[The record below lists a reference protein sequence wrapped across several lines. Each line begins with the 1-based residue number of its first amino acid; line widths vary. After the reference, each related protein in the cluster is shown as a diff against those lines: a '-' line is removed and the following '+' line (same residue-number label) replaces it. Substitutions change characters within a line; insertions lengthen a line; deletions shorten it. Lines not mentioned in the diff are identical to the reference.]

1 MTNPELVDCATALDP
16 KRKRYSTW
24 RKATDRI
31 INQVWPEITPSFQI
45 HPGAK
50 IFTIGSCFAR
60 NIEEHLY
67 RLGFRIPTLD
77 FRVPREEWAARAN
90 GILNKYTP
98 AAIFQEIEWARN
110 ILLKGGKVT
119 ESDSAPF
126 LYECAEGA
134 CIDTNLGG
142 FVPVTRE
149 RFFERRSQVYNTFK
163 EAFNADYVVMTLGL
177 VEAWF
182 DREMGLYI
190 QDPPTG
196 KNFAVN
202 RERFGFRTLTY
213 VECRELIQ
221 SAIDAIRGVN
231 AEVKFLITTSPVP
244 LSRTFTDKDVIT
256 ANTYSKS
263 LLRTVAGDIAN
274 SNQRVDYFP
283 SYESVMLT
291 KSWEIW
297 APDLVHVTDAF
308 VGKIVAR
315 LTNTYCT
322 GLEESKKTYLQS
334 YIDLKEN
341 ATLDDLELP
350 RQAVEQSPHSGELR
364 LHYGNALTRS
374 RAFKE
379 AQGQYEAGIALT
391 PGNAMLHFR
400 LSEVMALQGQVTEA
414 IKAAQR
420 SAELAPDNELLHR
433 HLARLWVKKLRF
445 GKAVAQFALAIGYR
459 RLIKTRRPG
468 MKRFFRFVL
477 PRLQRSSRDQPV

>member
-1 MTNPELVDCATALDP
+1 LNTPELIDCDIALDP
-16 KRKRYSTW
+16 KRNRHSTW
-24 RKATDRI
+24 KKARDRMI
-31 INQVWPEITPSFQI
+31 DEVWPETTPSFQI
-45 HPGAK
+45 HSGAK

-67 RLGFRIPTLD
+67 RLGFKIPTLE

-126 LYECAEGA
+126 LYECTEGA

-163 EAFNADYVVMTLGL
+163 EAFSADYVVMTLGL

-182 DREMGLYI
+182 DREKGLYI
-190 QDPPTG
+190 HEYPKG
-196 KNFAVN
+196 KNFARN
-202 RERFGFRTLTY
+202 RERFGFQTLSY
-213 VECRELIQ
+213 NDCREFIQ
-221 SAIDAIRGVN
+221 RTIDAIRSVN
-231 AEVKFLITTSPVP
+231 KEVKFLITTSPVP
-244 LSRTFTDKDVIT
+244 LSRTFTDKDVII

-263 LLRTVAGDIAN
+263 LLRTVAGDVATAN
-274 SNQRVDYFP
+274 KHVDYFP

-291 KSWEIW
+291 KNWNVW
-297 APDLVHVTDAF
+297 GPDLLHVADPF
-308 VGKIVAR
+308 VGKVVAR
-315 LTNTYCT
+315 LTDTYCS
-322 GLEESKKTYLQS
+322 GLEESKKTFLQS
-334 YIDLKEN
+334 YINIRETSVLN
-341 ATLDDLELP
+341 ALELG
-350 RQAVEQSPHSGELR
+350 RQAVEDSPQRGELR
-364 LHYGNALTRS
+364 KHYGNLLIQS
-374 RAFKE
+374 RAFQE
-379 AQGQYEAGIALT
+379 AQRQFEAGIALT
-391 PGNAMLHFR
+391 PADAMLHFR

-414 IKAAQR
+414 IKAAKR
-420 SAELAPDNELLHR
+420 STELAPDNELLHR

-477 PRLQRSSRDQPV
+477 PRLQRTSRDPPV